1 MNNKRPVLYILA
13 GIYLLYIDYSLFNN
27 WASLENKMLFV
38 IFMIVFG
45 IIGGGLVI
53 YSAWKML
60 KDRYPQDNPYSAQ
73 NIESSTEENKD
84 EEV

>member
-27 WASLENKMLFV
+27 WASLENKVLFI

-60 KDRYPQDNPYSAQ
+60 KDRYSQDNPYSAQ
-73 NIESSTEENKD
+73 NIENSADENKD